1 MALAIVGPNGMEPV
15 TPIIAF
21 VVVVAFVA
29 VGLVAFV
36 VVGLVA
42 FVVVGLVAFVVVGL
56 VAFVVVGLVAFVV
69 VGLVAFVV
77 VEGKRK
83 VICAYAIF
91 IEHSAALNKT
101 AITIATNLP
110 GTLVGLPCEFNI

>member
-1 MALAIVGPNGMEPV
+1 MDPV
-15 TPIIAF
+15 TLAPIIAF
-21 VVVVAFVA
+21 VE
-29 VGLVAFV
+29 
-36 VVGLVA
+36 
-42 FVVVGLVAFVVVGL
+42 

-77 VEGKRK
+77 VEEKRK
-83 VICAYAIF
+83 IICAYAMF

-101 AITIATNLP
+101 AIRIATNLP

>member
-1 MALAIVGPNGMEPV
+1 MGL
-15 TPIIAF
+15 
-21 VVVVAFVA
+21 VAFVA

-36 VVGLVA
+36 A
-42 FVVVGLVAFVVVGL
+42 
-56 VAFVVVGLVAFVV
+56 

-101 AITIATNLP
+101 AIRIATNLP

>member
-1 MALAIVGPNGMEPV
+1 MV
-15 TPIIAF
+15 
-21 VVVVAFVA
+21 
-29 VGLVAFV
+29 VAFV

-42 FVVVGLVAFVVVGL
+42 FVVVAFVVVGL
-56 VAFVVVGLVAFVV
+56 VASVVVGLVASVVVGLVASVV

-83 VICAYAIF
+83 VICAYAMF
-91 IEHSAALNKT
+91 IEHSAAVNKT

>member
-15 TPIIAF
+15 TLAPIIAF
-21 VVVVAFVA
+21 VEVAFV
-29 VGLVAFV
+29 VVAFV

-42 FVVVGLVAFVVVGL
+42 FVVVGLVAFVVV
-56 VAFVVVGLVAFVV
+56 AFVV
-69 VGLVAFVV
+69 VAFVV

-83 VICAYAIF
+83 VICAYAMF
-91 IEHSAALNKT
+91 IEHSAAVNKT

-110 GTLVGLPCEFNI
+110 GTLVGLPCEFNV